1 MTRVVEVPQTL
12 NDDAFDALLGEAADA
27 GDEKLLFD
35 ARHVRFADPF
45 GMLGLLA
52 LGTYLRETG
61 GSPMLRL
68 PQSPEVLRYLGGMGF
83 TAAAGAAFEVA
94 EALRGRAPS
103 ESSVLLPI
111 TVIGSH
117 DDVHGVVDVLNEGR
131 VSSLLADQLGY
142 SKADAIGF
150 SMLLSEVSQ
159 NIIEHADA
167 PGWVGIQTYN
177 WQRRLGRKVAV
188 IAVMDLGIGFKGS
201 LEREHAARFGDRWG
215 DATALEAAFIHG
227 VTRFRDPGRGQGLKQ
242 IRKKVG
248 RWGGKISIRSG
259 TARIA
264 DVPEWD
270 DAVPLEKDL
279 PYFPGAQIEIILP
292 AREPAPPQPQPRA
305 AAPGRPTSMMPRRPP
320 PG

>member
-12 NDDAFDALLGEAADA
+12 DDDAFDALLGEAADA

-83 TAAAGAAFEVA
+83 TAASGAAFELA
-94 EALRGRAPS
+94 DPPRGRPPA

-131 VSSLLADQLGY
+131 VSALLAEQLGY

-167 PGWVGIQTYN
+167 PGWVGIQVYN

-201 LEREHAARFGDRWG
+201 LEREHSARFGDRWG

-279 PYFPGAQIEIILP
+279 PYVPGAQIEIILP
-292 AREPAPPQPQPRA
+292 AREAAPPQPRPAAPA
-305 AAPGRPTSMMPRRPP
+305 AAARPSMLPRRPP